1 MKRNHGKKSRHI
13 LMIIILLLVCIAAYI
28 GIDIWKSSNALIV
41 RKYAVSLENCKTAI
55 RAVVISDL
63 HNHSFGAQNK
73 KLVEMI
79 SQQNPDLI
87 LMAGDML
94 NEDSKSSEVP
104 VALVRELAQI
114 APVFYGLGNHEI
126 AYMEDAFVDLSEELT
141 QAGAIVLDKKFVDVK
156 IQGENIRIGGLYDY
170 AFGNNG
176 DNDAMAAPQDI
187 KDFLT
192 EFGQTEDMKIMISH
206 RPDSFIFGDAS
217 TVWDVDLVVSGHNH
231 GGQIVIPFLGGLYG
245 GDQGWFPE
253 YVHGIYEKDQ
263 LQLFV
268 TSGLGSEKQ
277 IFPRMNNRP
286 EVALLE
292 IKPEK

>member
-126 AYMEDAFVDLSEELT
+126 AYMEDAPVDLSEELT

-192 EFGQTEDMKIMISH
+192 EFGQTEDVKIMISH

-253 YVHGIYEKDQ
+253 YIHGIYEKDQ

-277 IFPRMNNRP
+277 ILPRMNNRP

>member
-126 AYMEDAFVDLSEELT
+126 AYMEDAPVDLSEELT

-192 EFGQTEDMKIMISH
+192 EFGQTEDVKIMISH

-277 IFPRMNNRP
+277 ILPRMNNRP

>member
-13 LMIIILLLVCIAAYI
+13 LMIIILLLVCIATYI

-126 AYMEDAFVDLSEELT
+126 AYMEDAPVDLSEELT

-192 EFGQTEDMKIMISH
+192 EFGQTEDVKIMISH

-277 IFPRMNNRP
+277 ILPRMNNRP

>member
-126 AYMEDAFVDLSEELT
+126 AYMEDAPVDLSEELT
-141 QAGAIVLDKKFVDVK
+141 RAGAIVLDKKFVDVK

-253 YVHGIYEKDQ
+253 YIHGIYEKDQ

-277 IFPRMNNRP
+277 ILPRMNNRP